1 MGAKRGFTLIELL
14 VVIAI
19 IAVLAAILFPVFSKV
34 REKARQTT
42 CASNEKQIGLG
53 IMQYD
58 EDYDET
64 LPGRDYNSGPTGNI
78 VSWRTMILPYLK
90 STDVFKCP
98 SNPYNKYT
106 DQNIDGLY
114 ISYSVNANNSNGVGG
129 PFGDVTPNGVKLA
142 SIPAPSQLIGM
153 VESTVAYD
161 NLDVTNS
168 IVFAS
173 NSQNLFAGH
182 TGFSN
187 FLFMDGHVKA
197 YRPLSTLMNDG
208 VQTNLWTLDNS
219 NFSGTDLTNAE
230 TVLGFSQNY
239 YQ

>member
-1 MGAKRGFTLIELL
+1 MKNVRGFTLIELL

-19 IAVLAAILFPVFSKV
+19 IAILAAILFPVFAKV

-53 IMQYD
+53 ILQYV

-64 LPGRDYNSGPTGNI
+64 LPGRDFNSGPTGNI
-78 VSWRTMILPYLK
+78 VSWRYMIAPYLK

-98 SNPYNKYT
+98 SNPYNKYS
-106 DQNIDGLY
+106 DQNNDGFN
-114 ISYSVNANNSNGVGG
+114 ISYSVNANSSNGVGG
-129 PFGDVTPNGVKLA
+129 PFGDVTATGVALA
-142 SIPAPSQLIGM
+142 SIQAPTQLIGV

-161 NLDVTNS
+161 NLDVTNAF
-168 IVFAS
+168 FAS
-173 NSQNLFAGH
+173 NTTNLFAGH
-182 TGFSN
+182 TGVSN

-197 YRPLSTLMNDG
+197 YKPLSTLMNG
-208 VQTNLWTLDNS
+208 TVQTNLWTLDNS
-219 NFSGTDLTNAE
+219 NFTGTDLTNAE

-239 YQ
+239 YK